1 MRNFFKYLAFGALSV
16 AVFFVAIIVI
26 TSIGGVD
33 KEEAFP
39 PYIEETIPKLTTW
52 DIDQYE
58 LLMSKKGFESATSG
72 EWQIYL
78 DMLEKLG
85 ILQKTGVPKLQNSR
99 IESKISSGST
109 TYVTYLVPLIFDTGE
124 AQVELGLQ
132 HNSEKIEINSVRFLS
147 DRLFE

>member
-109 TYVTYLVPLIFDTGE
+109 T
-124 AQVELGLQ
+124 
-132 HNSEKIEINSVRFLS
+132 
-147 DRLFE
+147 